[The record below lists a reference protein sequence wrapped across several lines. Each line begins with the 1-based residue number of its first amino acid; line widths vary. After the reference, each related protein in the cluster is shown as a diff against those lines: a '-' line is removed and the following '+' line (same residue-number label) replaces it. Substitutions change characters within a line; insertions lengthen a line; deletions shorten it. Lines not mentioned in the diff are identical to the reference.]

1 MLHSGGELR
10 WTVVV
15 LLGLSNVVANALAM
29 GICEFLSSK
38 AHMEF
43 VMAEKRR
50 ALWEFKHYR
59 QNEVDQVRIVN

>member
-1 MLHSGGELR
+1 M
-10 WTVVV
+10 

-29 GICEFLSSK
+29 GISEFLSSK

-59 QNEVDQVRIVN
+59 QNEVDQVRIAIY